1 MEVEVFINMGMCRH
15 LVGTSPFPLN
25 VVKKSAHLIDNK
37 KKILNLQ

>member
-25 VVKKSAHLIDNK
+25 VVKKCAHLINNK